1 MLQTLRRSPSSL
13 PGKAVGRHGSR
24 QDTRALREMGVDR
37 GGGATALGDGPD
49 DQALSPHRVA
59 AGKDGRRAF
68 QRATLAVDSE
78 WRVGALEGP
87 APVFACGDAP
97 LAVDRKRGARR
108 DERFTGETE
117 LIEFG
122 TDEAGR
128 DQNEIGGHDN
138 GVIARVIA
146 NDDSFDLIDTVELER
161 LGRKASL
168 PAFVVRRRRLEDP
181 RHGGPGLI
189 VGPVIRWTHKNLDLD
204 DGPGALSVHGA
215 QTVGARVT
223 SAEDDD
229 VLVFGVD
236 D

>member
-68 QRATLAVDSE
+68 QRA
-78 WRVGALEGP
+78 
-87 APVFACGDAP
+87 DAP

-161 LGRKASL
+161 L
-168 PAFVVRRRRLEDP
+168 
-181 RHGGPGLI
+181 
-189 VGPVIRWTHKNLDLD
+189 
-204 DGPGALSVHGA
+204 
-215 QTVGARVT
+215 
-223 SAEDDD
+223 
-229 VLVFGVD
+229 
-236 D
+236 